1 MIEESVADL
10 SSFTQEQVAAV
21 RAEGNV
27 LLIAGAGTGK
37 TRTLVERCVQQLL
50 QGRANLDQV
59 LMVTFTEAAAA
70 EMRSR
75 IRERLE
81 REQHQRPGDPRI
93 AEQLA
98 LLDQATVCTLHSFCA
113 QLVREHFY

>member
-1 MIEESVADL
+1 MIEERREL
-10 SSFTQEQVAAV
+10 TSFTPEQAEAI
-21 RAEGNV
+21 RANGNV

-37 TRTLVERCVQQLL
+37 TRTLVERCVQQVL
-50 QGRANLDQV
+50 QRKANLDEV

-81 REQHQRPGDPRI
+81 REQHQRPGDAVL

-98 LLDQATVCTLHSFCA
+98 LLDEAAICTLHSFC
-113 QLVREHFY
+113 F